1 MGLASYLD
9 PKPYGI
15 RSMGPSTYML
25 LNSST
30 IPQCGTSPFT
40 LVIPNISPSSVS
52 YTPLRVLDTLE
63 LNSLIYL
70 HRRWLVL
77 SSTGHAF
84 LTSRQED
91 FRHKDPS
98 WIYRPLCRFNT
109 PLSHRT
115 IGSDTTCWEIFIH

>member
-1 MGLASYLD
+1 
-9 PKPYGI
+9 
-15 RSMGPSTYML
+15 MGPSTYMF

-40 LVIPNISPSSVS
+40 LVIPQHLPLKCELLPSSS
-52 YTPLRVLDTLE
+52 IGYTRAQLY
-63 LNSLIYL
+63 IYL

-77 SSTGHAF
+77 SSTEHAA

-98 WIYRPLCRFNT
+98 WIYRPLCCFNT
-109 PLSHRT
+109 LLSHRT
-115 IGSDTTCWEIFIH
+115 IGSDTTCWEIFINGLYHSSTG